1 MDEFKYIFY
10 ELEKHKSGLIK
21 QETENEIM
29 KVQLSKTLLQL
40 TEIKTWAKYDEIAHD
55 RYTEEL
61 KEEGITAEE
70 IAKID
75 EDAYYY

>member
-1 MDEFKYIFY
+1 MIICIIRAIIRIYARMR
-10 ELEKHKSGLIK
+10 
-21 QETENEIM
+21 IM